1 MSHRPLLAA
10 SLLLLGCPSKPAA
23 PTPPAP
29 APKAAP
35 AAEPDC
41 TLETALVPG
50 VPGSPGHLIAS
61 DLNPN
66 GASELAAL
74 MRTMV
79 ADWRGVKAS
88 FEADAGAHPG
98 KRLHATHRKIRC
110 AWPTDPKD
118 RDATF
123 DGLAA
128 AYLAAVQAF
137 DAAPSR
143 ERYGAVISG
152 CAACHE
158 VTCGGP
164 LELIEGLRLAPV
176 RVAP

>member
-1 MSHRPLLAA
+1 MSPRLLATC
-10 SLLLLGCPSKPAA
+10 SLLLLACPSKPAA
-23 PTPPAP
+23 PAAPLAAPAP
-29 APKAAP
+29 APKPAAAP
-35 AAEPDC
+35 EDDC
-41 TLETALVPG
+41 TLATPLQPG

-61 DLNPN
+61 DINPN

-79 ADWRGVKAS
+79 ADWRAVKAS
-88 FEADAGAHPG
+88 LEADAGAGTAKHF
-98 KRLHATHRKIRC
+98 ASHRRIRC

-128 AYLAAVQAF
+128 SYLAAVKAY
-137 DAAPSR
+137 DAAPSK
-143 ERYGAVISG
+143 EAYGAVIGG

-164 LELIEGLRLAPV
+164 LEVIEGLKPK
-176 RVAP
+176 

>member
-1 MSHRPLLAA
+1 MSPRPLLAA

-23 PTPPAP
+23 PPAPPA
-29 APKAAP
+29 APSVV
-35 AAEPDC
+35 AEPEC

-61 DLNPN
+61 DINPN
-66 GASELAAL
+66 GASELAVL

-79 ADWRGVKAS
+79 ADWRAVKTS
-88 FEADAGAHPG
+88 LEGDGGAGTAKHLP
-98 KRLHATHRKIRC
+98 THRKLRC

-123 DGLAA
+123 DGLATS
-128 AYLAAVQAF
+128 YLAAVKAF
-137 DAAPSR
+137 DAAPSK
-143 ERYGAVISG
+143 ETYGAVIAG

-164 LELIEGLRLAPV
+164 LEVIEGLKPR
-176 RVAP
+176 

>member
-10 SLLLLGCPSKPAA
+10 SLLLLGCPSKPAST
-23 PTPPAP
+23 PPPAP
-29 APKAAP
+29 APKPAP
-35 AAEPDC
+35 AGEPDC

-61 DLNPN
+61 DINPN

-79 ADWRGVKAS
+79 ADWRAVKAS
-88 FEADAGAHPG
+88 LEADAGADPG
-98 KRLHATHRKIRC
+98 KQLHPAHRKIRC

-123 DGLAA
+123 DGVAA
-128 AYLAAVQAF
+128 SYVAAVKAF

-143 ERYGAVISG
+143 ETYGAVIGG

-164 LELIEGLRLAPV
+164 LEVIEGLKLR
-176 RVAP
+176 